1 MTRLGKAL
9 QKEKIEYRRGS
20 AGDGNQLRQPYVL
33 NMVRNTYINPSKLAP
48 VKDHVHFFGMHM
60 GTIQV

>member
-48 VKDHVHFFGMHM
+48 V
-60 GTIQV
+60 